1 MLACATGG
9 TKNRNCRLDFRELVA
24 VGLFSDAGV
33 SLTLPPPPLW
43 KLSTSWLLLCSPAA

>member
-33 SLTLPPPPLW
+33 CPLLFPPRH
-43 KLSTSWLLLCSPAA
+43 CGN